1 MAQRT
6 PIQRILSAVP
16 SKPKSGETPQEPP
29 SESASSQPVAMS
41 RRRERPPGQRNR
53 QSGQQPQQ
61 QQQLR
66 PPADR
71 TAPPASEL
79 PLADRAKRRSRRQP
93 ASPPQSGR
101 RPAQPEM
108 FNLRQFPLGNAP
120 DSGFERQNGTPNTGA
135 QASRSRVLPLGQ
147 RQERAS
153 NGPVSQQP
161 AASRRG
167 RSMAGQNP
175 GSRPPAQLNAQ
186 NPVSQASRAPR
197 KGAARRQQKSTS
209 PLVYGLRLLI
219 LGVGIGVIAG
229 TLLSMFDPASRYS
242 AAVSDT
248 ENSQPQQEA
257 AKEATQVAVA
267 SPQPALELTA
277 ELTDLKPQLQA
288 LAAESADLTPGA
300 FFVDLD
306 TGAYIDLNG
315 SQALP
320 AASTI
325 KVPILIAF
333 FQDVDAGKISL
344 EDPLTLRQEDIAD
357 GSGNMQYD
365 NPGKSY
371 TALETATKM
380 ITISDNT
387 ATNMLVERLGG
398 AEALNQRFASWGL
411 TETAIRNKLPDLE
424 GTNTTS
430 PKDLGNLMAQVNQ
443 GQLVSLRNRD
453 RLLGIMQRT
462 ENNTLLPKGLGEGA
476 TIAHKTGTI
485 GSMLGDAGI
494 VEVPTGKRYIAAVM
508 VKRPN
513 NDERAD
519 ELIRQFSSKVYQ
531 YFSNP
536 GGKS

>member
-1 MAQRT
+1 
-6 PIQRILSAVP
+6 
-16 SKPKSGETPQEPP
+16 
-29 SESASSQPVAMS
+29 
-41 RRRERPPGQRNR
+41 
-53 QSGQQPQQ
+53 
-61 QQQLR
+61 
-66 PPADR
+66 
-71 TAPPASEL
+71 
-79 PLADRAKRRSRRQP
+79 
-93 ASPPQSGR
+93 
-101 RPAQPEM
+101 
-108 FNLRQFPLGNAP
+108 
-120 DSGFERQNGTPNTGA
+120 
-135 QASRSRVLPLGQ
+135 
-147 RQERAS
+147 
-153 NGPVSQQP
+153 
-161 AASRRG
+161 
-167 RSMAGQNP
+167 
-175 GSRPPAQLNAQ
+175 
-186 NPVSQASRAPR
+186 
-197 KGAARRQQKSTS
+197 
-209 PLVYGLRLLI
+209 VYGLRLLI